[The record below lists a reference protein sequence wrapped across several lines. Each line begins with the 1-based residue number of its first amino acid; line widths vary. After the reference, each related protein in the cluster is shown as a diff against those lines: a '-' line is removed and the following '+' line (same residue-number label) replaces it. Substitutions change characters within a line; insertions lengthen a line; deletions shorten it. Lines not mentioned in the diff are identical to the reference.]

1 MLQKL
6 GKPRAMDIYVW
17 ITMKKAALHYQN
29 RSSLTL
35 G

>member
-1 MLQKL
+1 
-6 GKPRAMDIYVW
+6 MDIYVW